1 MKKIILSICVLL
13 ITGFNVNSQELV
25 IAEERVEPGIVF
37 VFEGAIKDHI
47 VPMSMHLQENQT
59 NVHIEARVNWDIN
72 NVPKGAPKGGFVPY
86 LHITARITIVQI
98 WHPSFVFSNLDNLAI
113 IKFILCS
120 ASVMSLSSSSSLRF

>member
-59 NVHIEARVNWDIN
+59 NVHIEARVNWD
-72 NVPKGAPKGGFVPY
+72 K
-86 LHITARITIVQI
+86 
-98 WHPSFVFSNLDNLAI
+98 
-113 IKFILCS
+113 
-120 ASVMSLSSSSSLRF
+120 

>member
-47 VPMSMHLQENQT
+47 VPMSMHLKENQT
-59 NVHIEARVNWDIN
+59 NVHLSLI
-72 NVPKGAPKGGFVPY
+72 
-86 LHITARITIVQI
+86 HI
-98 WHPSFVFSNLDNLAI
+98 
-113 IKFILCS
+113 
-120 ASVMSLSSSSSLRF
+120 